1 MTPSKSD
8 HFQCMC
14 LCTVPNHLLV
24 FVASL
29 AIVGMEMVSTVCD
42 KKKMTCKSQDC
53 WPKDRTVIDE
63 TKKDSKNKMEEKLN
77 AFKLVVNVIYQIDLS
92 RKMLAFYW

>member
-1 MTPSKSD
+1 
-8 HFQCMC
+8 
-14 LCTVPNHLLV
+14 
-24 FVASL
+24 
-29 AIVGMEMVSTVCD
+29 
-42 KKKMTCKSQDC
+42 MTCKSQDC